1 MSQTLKFGNGTWATK
16 KGSTLAYNDEDGN
29 FKPLPFTY
37 TGAGKGTRVN
47 KEGLIEVVEN
57 DRPRIDYL
65 DSEDGVF
72 LLEKA
77 ATNLLIQSS
86 DFTSSE
92 WTKYNTTLETNS
104 IVSPDGTLTA
114 TKLLETTSSLSHILY
129 DEKSP
134 TTPNSSYS
142 FSIFVKKLNRSYVG
156 IQSISSAS
164 QSATAFFDLDNGV
177 LLYTFAIGTG
187 YSVSNAK
194 IEEYSNGWYRLS
206 ATFTTPVSVNYPN
219 ICLADSK
226 WTNGSSYDNF
236 YTGDVTKGVY
246 VWGAQYEQS
255 SHASSYIPT
264 EGTIQTRV
272 QETASG
278 SGNSEVFNDSEGILY
293 ANIGSFVGAD
303 NYRQITISD
312 GSINNYILIG
322 LRNDTGNIYFDSPFS
337 STFLTDVKPINSFA
351 KCAFKYKV
359 NDFSFWLNGFKVGV
373 DTTTSVPVG
382 LDTLNFDIIGVNDFY
397 GKTKEI
403 GYYDEVLTD
412 LELETL
418 TSYRTWEA
426 MVKELNL
433 NIIHNE

>member
-1 MSQTLKFGNGTWATK
+1 MAKTLKFGNGTWATK
-16 KGSTLAYNDEDGN
+16 KGSTLAYNDLGGN

-57 DRPRIDYL
+57 DRPRIDYK

-77 ATNLLIQSS
+77 ATNKISYSEDFSQSYWIKTAS
-86 DFTSSE
+86 TITSNA
-92 WTKYNTTLETNS
+92 T
-104 IVSPDGTLTA
+104 ISPDGSLNA
-114 TKLLETTSSLSHILY
+114 DKLVENTENVAHITFA
-129 DEKSP
+129 SP
-134 TTPNSSYS
+134 TITLGNNTFSVFAKAAERRVLGIEFPSNGILVSFDLIDGVFVNSQANPDN
-142 FSIFVKKLNRSYVG
+142 FSI
-156 IQSISSAS
+156 
-164 QSATAFFDLDNGV
+164 TP
-177 LLYTFAIGTG
+177 
-187 YSVSNAK
+187 
-194 IEEYSNGWYRLS
+194 YSNGWYRIDITENLIATSVVSLS
-206 ATFTTPVSVNYPN
+206 LRDN
-219 ICLADSK
+219 
-226 WTNGSSYDNF
+226 NGNRVYQ
-236 YTGDVTKGVY
+236 GDGTSGVY
-246 VWGAQYEQS
+246 IYGAMLEQS
-255 SHASSYIPT
+255 SQSSSYIPT
-264 EGTIQTRV
+264 QGTIQTRV

-278 SGNSEVFNDSEGILY
+278 SGNSEVFNDSQGILY

-403 GYYDEVLTD
+403 AYYNEILTD